1 METNTFKFNTI
12 EFSPKFHNREDWITF
27 LDWSGISVLIV
38 LAISLPISSITS
50 TRDIC
55 LGLVFISWI
64 TRSAISKNWHPIK
77 TPLDRAWAVYG
88 VFVLLSLLT
97 AVDFLYSLDQF
108 RGEYIKNFLLFLF
121 VFQFVSTEKRAK
133 VVLLGIVVGNALM
146 VSYGII
152 EFIIKFMIEGKE
164 LIQPWWGSLHGG
176 NAAYSTYLITVLP
189 FLIWFL
195 IYWRKW
201 WVVLMAIIL
210 IGANVFSICISFQRA
225 AWVAFLATIF
235 TALVIIPINVKLKMI
250 SIITLLAAVGIAAN
264 LAPRIVL
271 MRGMDI
277 TNFEQIIQEKEKYIP
292 RLEIWTN
299 SIKNLYSNPIK
310 GAGIGRASL
319 HKKYPYYRLN
329 KTHWHAHNT
338 FLNIGLQ
345 LGIQGLIAFL
355 YLLARLFLIGVKG
368 LRTCEQGSLSHYL
381 GGSLII
387 MIVAVVS
394 RDMFNDFFV
403 DDTALLFWF
412 LSGLVVAVIQRET
425 VSPTKEMQ
433 NGFTEESKS

>member
-1 METNTFKFNTI
+1 MKNITSMLAIKLGHRET
-12 EFSPKFHNREDWITF
+12 WIPF
-27 LDWSGISVLIV
+27 FDWSAIFFLIV
-38 LAISLPISSITS
+38 LVISLPVSSITS

-64 TRSAISKNWHPIK
+64 TRSAISKSWHPIK
-77 TPLDRAWAVYG
+77 TPLDRAWTVYG
-88 VFVLLSLLT
+88 FFALLSLLT

-108 RGEYIKNFLLFLF
+108 RGEYIKNLLLFLL
-121 VFQFVSTEKRAK
+121 VVQFVDTEKKAK
-133 VVLLGIVVGNALM
+133 AILLGIVFGNAIM

-152 EFIIKFMIEGKE
+152 EFIIKFMIEGEE

-176 NAAYSTYLITVLP
+176 NAAYSTYLITVFP

-277 TNFEQIIQEKEKYIP
+277 TSFEQIIQEKEKYIP

-355 YLLARLFLIGVKG
+355 YLLARLFWIGVEGFRK
-368 LRTCEQGSLSHYL
+368 CEQGSLPRYL
-381 GGSLII
+381 GGSLLI

-394 RDMFNDFFV
+394 RNMFNDFFV

-412 LSGLVVAVIQRET
+412 LSGLAVAVIQREIIL
-425 VSPTKEMQ
+425 PTKALQ
-433 NGFTEESKS
+433 HG

>member
-1 METNTFKFNTI
+1 MLAAKLRQRET
-12 EFSPKFHNREDWITF
+12 WIPF
-27 LDWSGISVLIV
+27 FDWSAIFFLIV
-38 LAISLPISSITS
+38 LVISLPISAITS

-64 TRSAISKNWHPIK
+64 TRSAISKNWYPIK
-77 TPLDRAWAVYG
+77 IPLDRAWAVYG

-108 RGEYIKNFLLFLF
+108 RGEYIKNFLLFFF

-133 VVLLGIVVGNALM
+133 VVLLGIVAGNALM

-152 EFIIKFMIEGKE
+152 EFIIKFMIEGEE
-164 LIQPWWGSLHGG
+164 LIQSWSGSLHGG
-176 NAAYSTYLITVLP
+176 KAAYSTYLITAFP

-210 IGANVFSICISFQRA
+210 IGANVFSVCISFQRA
-225 AWVAFLATIF
+225 AWAAFLATIL
-235 TALVIIPINVKLKMI
+235 TTLIISPIQVRVKKI
-250 SIITLLAAVGIAAN
+250 SILILLVTVGIAAY
-264 LAPRIVL
+264 LAPKIIL

-277 TNFEQIIQEKEKYIP
+277 TSFEEIIQEKEKYIP
-292 RLEIWTN
+292 RLIIWKN
-299 SIKNLYSNPIK
+299 SIKYLYSNPLK
-310 GAGIGRASL
+310 GAGIGRASPR
-319 HKKYPYYRLN
+319 KKYPFYRPN
-329 KTHWHAHNT
+329 TTWWHAHNT

-345 LGIQGLIAFL
+345 LGIQGLIGFL
-355 YLLARLFLIGVKG
+355 YLLARLFWIGVQG
-368 LRTCEQGSLSHYL
+368 FRNCRLGSLAHYL

-387 MIVAVVS
+387 MIIAVFT
-394 RDMFNDFFV
+394 RNMFNDFFI

-412 LSGLVVAVIQRET
+412 LSGLVVAVIQREI
-425 VSPTKEMQ
+425 SFP
-433 NGFTEESKS
+433 SKDLQHG